1 MYPATANGSSISSTT
16 SSYLFLVGANSTT
29 APGSVP
35 VNTIANTGGDSYYLE
50 TGVWSYNPIT
60 TELTAIWNNGQDS
73 VPLTFAFSSSM
84 GPLLTG
90 DYAALTLPSTATS
103 VSLDD
108 DRFIHADGTA
118 NSQNAQTAKIVQE
131 TD

>member
-1 MYPATANGSSISSTT
+1 M
-16 SSYLFLVGANSTT
+16 FC
-29 APGSVP
+29 
-35 VNTIANTGGDSYYLE
+35 
-50 TGVWSYNPIT
+50 
-60 TELTAIWNNGQDS
+60 AIDG
-73 VPLTFAFSSSM
+73 M